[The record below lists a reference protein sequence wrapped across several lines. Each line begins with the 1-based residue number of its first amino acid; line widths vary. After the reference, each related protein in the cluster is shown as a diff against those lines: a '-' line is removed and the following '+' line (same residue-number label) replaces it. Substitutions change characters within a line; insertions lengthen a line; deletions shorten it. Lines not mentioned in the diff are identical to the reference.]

1 MPIQSKFDRN
11 QMQFSSL
18 EDHIASENPVRFID
32 AFVDK
37 LELSKLDFSFK
48 TIKAEGR
55 PAFE

>member
-1 MPIQSKFDRN
+1 
-11 QMQFSSL
+11 MQFSSL